1 MGGVLQPQL
10 PREVSKEWGAPTSEG
25 DGGSRGIYLQL
36 GLVVGGQVPAR
47 RPRMGLRGDHTKA
60 RQKYPVLGQGPR
72 PSTDS
77 KAKVRREPWGGVLAL
92 LEG

>member
-1 MGGVLQPQL
+1 MDAVLQPQL
-10 PREVSKEWGAPTSEG
+10 PREVSKEWGAPTSVG
-25 DGGSRGIYLQL
+25 HGGSRGIYLQL

-47 RPRMGLRGDHTKA
+47 RPGMGLRGDHTKA

-72 PSTDS
+72 PVTPKQRSDVS
-77 KAKVRREPWGGVLAL
+77 PGEGLLAL